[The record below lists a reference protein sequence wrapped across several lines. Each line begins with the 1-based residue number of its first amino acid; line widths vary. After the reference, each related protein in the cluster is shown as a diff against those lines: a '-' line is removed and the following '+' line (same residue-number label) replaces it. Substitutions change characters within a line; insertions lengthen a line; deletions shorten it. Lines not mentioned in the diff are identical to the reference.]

1 MFGIGPMTDHH
12 LSPELQMAQVHES
25 RIGVTKI
32 TSGFGLRL
40 WVAQRFTAAVTALFS
55 SASFNRL
62 RDNSGFVSGYRFS
75 DTVSPSELDAPLGAG
90 QRESTFPQPVKP
102 WPSAIRGMPKGMP

>member
-1 MFGIGPMTDHH
+1 
-12 LSPELQMAQVHES
+12 MAQLHES

-90 QRESTFPQPVKP
+90 QRESTTFYWQRSTMLGVILHCSFPVRGG
-102 WPSAIRGMPKGMP
+102 WPILSE